1 MTNEPTAPVKDKDQ
15 PKAKAPKQVK
25 EKKAKASKAQ
35 PKAKKAS
42 TGEFIALADIARTL
56 GIEPKVARAKA
67 RRHDE
72 IAKLAQGDA
81 WAFKPADVAKV
92 KAFLKG

>member
-1 MTNEPTAPVKDKDQ
+1 MMNEPTANDTSKPAKAKSSKDK
-15 PKAKAPKQVK
+15 A
-25 EKKAKASKAQ
+25 

-42 TGEFIALADIARTL
+42 TGEFIALADIARTM

-72 IAKLAQGDA
+72 IAKLSKGDA
-81 WAFKPADVAKV
+81 WQFLPADVAKV
-92 KAFLKG
+92 KKFLKGE